1 MSERQIKQFKL
12 TNDDE
17 IICEVLQWDNEESS
31 DMIIR
36 GTLRIINVED
46 FTKGVRFYAFRPWM
60 IFSED
65 PESLHT
71 LNSAHIIAET
81 NPSKELLNHYAQ
93 SLSEIVKQL
102 KSKRRKKAMS
112 LDDVAAKIDE
122 LDEDEFDRYLEEAL
136 EDMDDP
142 LDFGGDSDKGS
153 NVVEFKPK
161 NYH

>member
-17 IICEVLQWDNEESS
+17 IICEVLQWDSEESS

-65 PESLHT
+65 PDSLHT

-81 NPSKELLNHYAQ
+81 NPSKELLKHYSE
-93 SLSEIVKQL
+93 SLSEIIKQL
-102 KSKRRKKAMS
+102 KNKRRKKAMS
-112 LDDVAAKIDE
+112 LDDVAAKIDQ
-122 LDEDEFDRYLEEAL
+122 LDEEEFDKYLEAAL
-136 EDMDDP
+136 EDTDDP
-142 LDFGGDSDKGS
+142 LDYGDDSDRGS
-153 NVVEFKPK
+153 NVVAFKPK

>member
-46 FTKGVRFYAFRPWM
+46 FSKGVRFYAFRPWM

-122 LDEDEFDRYLEEAL
+122 LDEDEFDRYLEAAL

-142 LDFGGDSDKGS
+142 
-153 NVVEFKPK
+153 
-161 NYH
+161 

>member
-46 FTKGVRFYAFRPWM
+46 FAKGVRFYAFRPWM

-122 LDEDEFDRYLEEAL
+122 LDEDEFDKYLEAAL

>member
-136 EDMDDP
+136 EDMDDT

>member
-17 IICEVLQWDNEESS
+17 IICEVLQWDSEESS

>member
-1 MSERQIKQFKL
+1 MSDRQIKQFKL

-46 FTKGVRFYAFRPWM
+46 FSKGVRFYAFRPWM

-81 NPSKELLNHYAQ
+81 NPSTELLKHYAE

-102 KSKRRKKAMS
+102 KNKKRKKAMS
-112 LDDVAAKIDE
+112 LDDIAAKIDDM
-122 LDEDEFDRYLEEAL
+122 DEEEFDQYI
-136 EDMDDP
+136 EDAMEDISDP
-142 LDFGGDSDKGS
+142 LDYGDDSDKGS
-153 NVVEFKPK
+153 NVVAFKPK

>member
-142 LDFGGDSDKGS
+142 LDFCGDSDKGS